1 MEKPRCA
8 ERVQGA
14 QRTFSSGSGDPAH
27 GMADTGCTA
36 EGQLAVAFPNSNGPI
51 CENLRGMWLP
61 LSYIIEE
68 SISGFPLKKFSFT
81 YIH

>member
-68 SISGFPLKKFSFT
+68 SISGFP
-81 YIH
+81 